1 LRRIL
6 FILSLDVQSVVCYTA
21 GMKNEDPL
29 SDSPILA
36 QPGWFHPSKKLYRFT
51 ILIFVSLLTYGS
63 YFAYDSVGAI
73 APTLL
78 KVLNV
83 DRSAIGTMYTV
94 YSIAA
99 IFSVFLG
106 GLLIDKIGTRAA
118 ATIFAALVVAGAV
131 IVAIAPSIFIL
142 YIGRFIFGAGSE
154 SLVVAQSAILARW
167 FKGKELALSFGIAL
181 TISRLGTLFSFNT
194 EEMISKYFGNYQ
206 AALWAAVIFCLVS
219 FGAVLA
225 YCWMDRK
232 GERTLKLEAGASEDK
247 IVLSDIKKFPA
258 SFWYVAI
265 LCVTFYSAIFPF
277 TALSTDFFHDKW
289 NLPLTVAAQGGF
301 FYQVFNN
308 IIHMF
313 STAGGTTTIIIAA
326 SMFLAPFAGQLVDK
340 IGKRASLMILGSLI
354 MIPSFLI
361 MAFSTLPPRF
371 PMMMLGAAFVLVP
384 AAMWPAVPLI
394 VRKEMVG
401 SAFGLIT
408 MIQNIGLAA
417 FPYLNGKLR
426 DLTHT
431 YTASMVMFASL
442 GFVGLIF
449 AFLLK
454 RADRREN
461 NALEKP

>member
-1 LRRIL
+1 MN
-6 FILSLDVQSVVCYTA
+6 SEHGV
-21 GMKNEDPL
+21 
-29 SDSPILA
+29 
-36 QPGWFHPSKKLYRFT
+36 FHPSTRLYRFT
-51 ILIFVSLLTYGS
+51 ILLFVSLLTYGS

-78 KVLNV
+78 KVLDV
-83 DRSAIGTMYTV
+83 PRSAIGTMYTV

-99 IFSVFLG
+99 ILSVFVG
-106 GLLIDKIGTRAA
+106 GVLIDKIGTRAA
-118 ATIFAALVVAGAV
+118 SFIFATLVAVGAA
-131 IVAIAPSIFIL
+131 IVALAPNIYVL
-142 YIGRFIFGAGSE
+142 YAGRFIFGAGSE

-194 EEMISKYFGNYQ
+194 EELISKYFHNYK
-206 AALWAAVIFCLVS
+206 AALWAAVIFTLVS
-219 FGAVLA
+219 LGAAAIYWV
-225 YCWMDRK
+225 MDK
-232 GERTLKLEAGASEDK
+232 HGERVMALEDEGAEDK
-247 IVLSDIKKFPA
+247 IVLSDIKKFPK

-289 NLPLTVAAQGGF
+289 GIPLTAGGSGGF
-301 FYQVFNN
+301 LGQVFNN

-313 STAGGTTTIIIAA
+313 STAGGTTTIIIFA
-326 SMFLAPFAGQLVDK
+326 SMVLAPFAGQLVDK
-340 IGKRASLMILGSLI
+340 IGKRASLMTVGSLL
-354 MIPSFLI
+354 MIPSFIL
-361 MAFSTLPPRF
+361 MAFTMVQPRY
-371 PMMMLGAAFVLVP
+371 PMMLLGAAFVLVP

-408 MIQNIGLAA
+408 MIQNIGLAL

-426 DLTHT
+426 DVTHT
-431 YTASMVMFASL
+431 YTASMLMFACL

-449 AFLLK
+449 AWLLK
-454 RADRREN
+454 RADAKEGG
-461 NALEKP
+461 ALERP

>member
-1 LRRIL
+1 MNSEHG
-6 FILSLDVQSVVCYTA
+6 F
-21 GMKNEDPL
+21 
-29 SDSPILA
+29 
-36 QPGWFHPSKKLYRFT
+36 FHPSTRLYRFT
-51 ILIFVSLLTYGS
+51 ILVFVSLLTYGS

-83 DRSAIGTMYTV
+83 PRSAIGTMYTV

-99 IFSVFLG
+99 ILSVFVG
-106 GLLIDKIGTRAA
+106 GILIDKIGTRAA
-118 ATIFAALVVAGAV
+118 SFIFATLVAVGAA
-131 IVAIAPSIFIL
+131 IVAFAPNIYVL
-142 YIGRFIFGAGSE
+142 YAGRFIFGAGSE

-194 EEMISKYFGNYQ
+194 EELISKYFNNYK
-206 AALWAAVIFCLVS
+206 AALWAAVIFTLVS
-219 FGAVLA
+219 LGAA
-225 YCWMDRK
+225 AIYWIMDK
-232 GERTLKLEAGASEDK
+232 HGEKVMALEDEGAEDK
-247 IVLSDIKKFPA
+247 IVLSDIKKFPK

-289 NLPLTVAAQGGF
+289 GIPLTAGGSGGF
-301 FYQVFNN
+301 LGQVFNN

-313 STAGGTTTIIIAA
+313 STAGGTTTIIIFA
-326 SMFLAPFAGQLVDK
+326 SMVLAPFAGQLVDK
-340 IGKRASLMILGSLI
+340 IGKRASLMTVGSLL
-354 MIPSFLI
+354 MIPSFIL
-361 MAFSTLPPRF
+361 MAYTMIQPRY
-371 PMMMLGAAFVLVP
+371 PMMLLGAAFVLVP

-408 MIQNIGLAA
+408 MIQNIGLAL

-426 DLTHT
+426 DVTHT
-431 YTASMVMFASL
+431 YTASMLMFACL

-449 AFLLK
+449 AWLLK
-454 RADRREN
+454 RADAQEGG
-461 NALEKP
+461 ALERP